1 MLNLATPSPFTSMQ
15 RSFTTTPDG
24 LRQRAATAD
33 DVGGAAQGS
42 LPTART
48 PAWNRSNSAP
58 IGDVQRRLSSLRN
71 SLKMED
77 PRLPGFYLVKFAVST
92 TATYLAIQLLM
103 TFAEVLLPFIFAV
116 LCVIV
121 LEPLKRFVSRVLQRL
136 AAKIFRCLDW
146 KFCLEAGPGGDASPR
161 QGAYGQ
167 LSPEPPITT
176 DDDVGNAMV
185 EPDFVP
191 VPAVKKLILVA
202 SIVFCIVLTG
212 RVLWITAKVFLRACY
227 AISGNMEFYKEGS
240 ARLKVWFVSGMSH
253 LHLESSNQGDIVDDL
268 LAEVENIG
276 SIVTKNVLY
285 TAAQGVV
292 TFIFLIYMLWSP
304 IRVDDNT
311 LTRDAF
317 RSTGRYIKVK
327 CLTSAITGL
336 SVGIV
341 LAVVGLDLPAAFGLL
356 SFIANFLPGIGSF
369 VASILPCIL
378 AIMDV
383 RRTPAEVLL
392 AFLGQIVVHICIDF
406 VLEPVFFGISIEIH
420 SVVVLLGV
428 YFFYQVWGV
437 PGMLL
442 SVPLLAVLRIMMKSM
457 KEGRNTSGGD
467 DRDTIVLL
475 DSILEGRWMTSIDEY
490 DGYGDIELAA
500 VSNYQ
505 PDRLGGLSPVLDKSL
520 SSSDSDLIPEN
531 STDYWQAMCGCTL
544 VTQVTAFY
552 ASNGLLLDAGGL
564 AAVLFI
570 TLML

>member
-1 MLNLATPSPFTSMQ
+1 
-15 RSFTTTPDG
+15 
-24 LRQRAATAD
+24 
-33 DVGGAAQGS
+33 
-42 LPTART
+42 
-48 PAWNRSNSAP
+48 
-58 IGDVQRRLSSLRN
+58 
-71 SLKMED
+71 
-77 PRLPGFYLVKFAVST
+77 
-92 TATYLAIQLLM
+92 
-103 TFAEVLLPFIFAV
+103 
-116 LCVIV
+116 
-121 LEPLKRFVSRVLQRL
+121 
-136 AAKIFRCLDW
+136 
-146 KFCLEAGPGGDASPR
+146 
-161 QGAYGQ
+161 
-167 LSPEPPITT
+167 
-176 DDDVGNAMV
+176 
-185 EPDFVP
+185 
-191 VPAVKKLILVA
+191 
-202 SIVFCIVLTG
+202 
-212 RVLWITAKVFLRACY
+212 
-227 AISGNMEFYKEGS
+227 
-240 ARLKVWFVSGMSH
+240 
-253 LHLESSNQGDIVDDL
+253 
-268 LAEVENIG
+268 
-276 SIVTKNVLY
+276 VLY

-383 RRTPAEVLL
+383 RRTPTEVLL

-457 KEGRNTSGGD
+457 KDGRNTSGGD

-490 DGYGDIELAA
+490 DGYGDVELAA
-500 VSNYQ
+500 VSSYQ

-520 SSSDSDLIPEN
+520 SSSDWDLIPET
-531 STDYWQAMCGCTL
+531 STDYWQAMCECTL
-544 VTQVTAFY
+544 VTQVAAFY

-570 TLML
+570 TIML